1 MRLINIESIHKDDNM
16 KEEQTNITS
25 DYKGDFT
32 EIEGTPTLNGK
43 RMGIFE
49 KKRFNYWRERNLHFI
64 QQIEAKGLDI
74 NASYEVIKNDFL
86 QMDENGN
93 EYIRTHTHDDYL
105 MGGGKC
111 YGGNVGDTVT
121 FESHVFFRQDG
132 KEQEIRIRKLLMT
145 CKNKQGDITFEML
158 FGGFDYD
165 NHLDDFFADFME
177 SPCYLLKKQ

>member
-1 MRLINIESIHKDDNM
+1 M
-16 KEEQTNITS
+16 KEEQINITS
-25 DYKGDFT
+25 DYMGDFT

-43 RMGIFE
+43 RMGISE
-49 KKRFNYWRERNLHFI
+49 KKRFNYWKERNRLFM

-74 NASYEVIKNDFL
+74 DASYEVIKNDFH

-93 EYIRTHTHDDYL
+93 EYIRTLTHDDYL
-105 MGGGKC
+105 MGGVKC

-165 NHLDDFFADFME
+165 NHLDDLFADFME
-177 SPCYLLKKQ
+177 SPYYLVKKQ

>member
-1 MRLINIESIHKDDNM
+1 M
-16 KEEQTNITS
+16 KEEQVNITA

-49 KKRFNYWRERNLHFI
+49 KKRFNYWRERNRLFM
-64 QQIEAKGLDI
+64 QQIAAKGLDV
-74 NASYEVIKNDFL
+74 NTKYEVVKNDFP
-86 QMDENGN
+86 QMEASDN
-93 EYIRTHTHDDYL
+93 EFIWTKSHDFYL

-111 YGGNVGDTVT
+111 YGGNVGDIVS

-145 CKNKQGDITFEML
+145 CRNKQGDVTFEIL

-165 NHLDDFFADFME
+165 NSLDDFFADFME
-177 SPCYLLKKQ
+177 SPYYLLKKQ

>member
-1 MRLINIESIHKDDNM
+1 M
-16 KEEQTNITS
+16 KEQQMNITA
-25 DYKGDFT
+25 DYGGDFT

-49 KKRFNYWRERNLHFI
+49 KKRFNYWRERNRLFK

-74 NASYEVIKNDFL
+74 NAKYEVAKNDFP
-86 QMDENGN
+86 QMEASGN
-93 EYIRTHTHDDYL
+93 EYSWTKSHDFYL
-105 MGGGKC
+105 MGEGKY
-111 YGGNVGDTVT
+111 YGGNVGDIVT

-145 CKNKQGDITFEML
+145 CKNKQGDTTFEML

-165 NHLDDFFADFME
+165 NSLDDFFADFME
-177 SPCYLLKKQ
+177 SPYYVLKKQ

>member
-1 MRLINIESIHKDDNM
+1 M

-74 NASYEVIKNDFL
+74 KASYEVIKNDFL

-93 EYIRTHTHDDYL
+93 EYIRTQTHDDYL
-105 MGGGKC
+105 MEGGKC

-177 SPCYLLKKQ
+177 SPYYLVKKQ

>member
-1 MRLINIESIHKDDNM
+1 M
-16 KEEQTNITS
+16 KEHQMNITT

-49 KKRFNYWRERNLHFI
+49 KKRFNYWRERNRYFM
-64 QQIEAKGLDI
+64 QQIEAKGLDVD
-74 NASYEVIKNDFL
+74 AKYEVEKNDFL
-86 QMDENGN
+86 QMDASGN
-93 EYIRTHTHDDYL
+93 EYSMTQSHDEYL

-111 YGGNVGDTVT
+111 YGGNIGDVVS
-121 FESHVFFRQDG
+121 FELLVHSRQDG
-132 KEQEIRIRKLLMT
+132 KEQEIRIRKLKMT
-145 CKNKQGDITFEML
+145 CKNKQGDTTFEMP

-165 NHLDDFFADFME
+165 NSLDDFFADFMG

>member
-1 MRLINIESIHKDDNM
+1 M
-16 KEEQTNITS
+16 KEEQINITAN
-25 DYKGDFT
+25 YKGDFT

-49 KKRFNYWRERNLHFI
+49 KKRFNFWRERNRLFK
-64 QQIEAKGLDI
+64 QQIEAKGLNID
-74 NASYEVIKNDFL
+74 AKYEVEKNNFQ
-86 QMDENGN
+86 QMDESDN
-93 EYIRTHTHDDYL
+93 EYVRTQAHDDYL

-121 FESHVFFRQDG
+121 FESHVFSRQDG

-145 CKNKQGDITFEML
+145 CRNKQGDTTFEML

-165 NHLDDFFADFME
+165 NSLDDFFADFME
-177 SPCYLLKKQ
+177 SPYYLLKKQ

>member
-1 MRLINIESIHKDDNM
+1 MKEKQINI
-16 KEEQTNITS
+16 TL

-49 KKRFNYWRERNLHFI
+49 KKHFNYWRERNRDFMQKI
-64 QQIEAKGLDI
+64 AAKGLEVD
-74 NASYEVIKNDFL
+74 AKYEVAKNVFL
-86 QMDENGN
+86 QMDTSED
-93 EYIRTHTHDDYL
+93 ESVRTQAHSDYL

-121 FESHVFFRQDG
+121 FESHVYFRQDG

-145 CKNKQGDITFEML
+145 CRNKQGDVTFEML

-165 NHLDDFFADFME
+165 NSLDDFFADFID
-177 SPCYLLKKQ
+177 SPHYLLKKQ

>member
-1 MRLINIESIHKDDNM
+1 M
-16 KEEQTNITS
+16 KEEQFNITL

-49 KKRFNYWRERNLHFI
+49 KKRFNYWRERNRAFM
-64 QQIEAKGLDI
+64 QQIEAKGLDV
-74 NASYEVIKNDFL
+74 NTSYEVIKNDFL
-86 QMDENGN
+86 QMDESGN
-93 EYIRTHTHDDYL
+93 EYVRAQVHDDYL

-111 YGGNVGDTVT
+111 YGGNIGDTVT
-121 FESHVFFRQDG
+121 IESHVFFRQDG

-145 CKNKQGDITFEML
+145 CRNKLGDITFKMP

-165 NHLDDFFADFME
+165 NSLDDFFADFID
-177 SPCYLLKKQ
+177 SPHYLLKKH

>member
-74 NASYEVIKNDFL
+74 NASYEVIKNDSSKWMRMVTSILGHRHMMTTLWREANAMVEMWVIRLLSNHMCFSVKTERNKKSAS
-86 QMDENGN
+86 EN
-93 EYIRTHTHDDYL
+93 
-105 MGGGKC
+105 C
-111 YGGNVGDTVT
+111 
-121 FESHVFFRQDG
+121 
-132 KEQEIRIRKLLMT
+132 
-145 CKNKQGDITFEML
+145 
-158 FGGFDYD
+158 
-165 NHLDDFFADFME
+165 
-177 SPCYLLKKQ
+177 

>member
-16 KEEQTNITS
+16 KEEQINITS

-49 KKRFNYWRERNLHFI
+49 KKRFNYWRERNRLFM
-64 QQIEAKGLDI
+64 QQIEAKGLDV
-74 NASYEVIKNDFL
+74 NASYEVIKNDFH

-93 EYIRTHTHDDYL
+93 EYIRTQTHDDYL
-105 MGGGKC
+105 MGGGIC

-121 FESHVFFRQDG
+121 FDSHVFFRQDG

-145 CKNKQGDITFEML
+145 CRNKQGDTTFEML

-165 NHLDDFFADFME
+165 NSLDDFFADFME
-177 SPCYLLKKQ
+177 NSYYLLKKQ

>member
-1 MRLINIESIHKDDNM
+1 M
-16 KEEQTNITS
+16 KEEQINITA

-64 QQIEAKGLDI
+64 QQIEAKGLDVD
-74 NASYEVIKNDFL
+74 ASYEVIKNDFL

-93 EYIRTHTHDDYL
+93 EYIRTQTHDDYL

-121 FESHVFFRQDG
+121 FESNVFFRQDG
-132 KEQEIRIRKLLMT
+132 KEQEIRIRKLLMI
-145 CKNKQGDITFEML
+145 CRNKQGNVTFEML

-165 NHLDDFFADFME
+165 NFLEDFFADFME

>member
-1 MRLINIESIHKDDNM
+1 M
-16 KEEQTNITS
+16 KEEQVNITA

-43 RMGIFE
+43 CMGIFE
-49 KKRFNYWRERNLHFI
+49 KKRFNYWRERNRDFMQKI
-64 QQIEAKGLDI
+64 TEKGLDV

-86 QMDENGN
+86 LMDEGGN
-93 EYIRTHTHDDYL
+93 EYVRTQAHDNHL
-105 MGGGKC
+105 LGEGKC

-121 FESHVFFRQDG
+121 FKSHVFFRHDG

-145 CKNKQGDITFEML
+145 CNNKQGDITFEMP

-165 NHLDDFFADFME
+165 NSLDDFFADFME
-177 SPCYLLKKQ
+177 SPYYLVKKQ